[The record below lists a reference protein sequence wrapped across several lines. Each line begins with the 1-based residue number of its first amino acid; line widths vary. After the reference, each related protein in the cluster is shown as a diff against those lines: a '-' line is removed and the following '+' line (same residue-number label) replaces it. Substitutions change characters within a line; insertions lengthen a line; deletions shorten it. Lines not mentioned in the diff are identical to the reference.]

1 MVAAVRAFVERDVL
15 PTASQ
20 LEHADEY
27 PAELVATMR
36 ELGLFGTTIGEEHG
50 GLGLDLVTYAL
61 INIELSLGWMS
72 LSGVLNSHLVAAWMI
87 ESFGTE
93 EQRSRLLPV
102 LATGE
107 PRAAM
112 ALTEPQA
119 GSDLRAIRT
128 RAERE
133 GNEYVL
139 RGEKVW
145 ITNGLRA
152 GVVLVLARTEPAG
165 ISVLVVEKEPEEAG
179 LPGLSISP
187 LEKLG
192 YKGIE

>member
-1 MVAAVRAFVERDVL
+1 VGELEQIVATVREFVERDVL

-27 PAELVATMR
+27 PAELVETMR
-36 ELGLFGTTIGEEHG
+36 ELGLFGTTIPEEHG

-61 INIELSLGWMS
+61 INVELSRGWMS

-93 EQRSRLLPV
+93 EQQSRLLP
-102 LATGE
+102 AMARGE
-107 PRAAM
+107 PRAAI
-112 ALTEPQA
+112 ALTEPHA

-133 GNEYVL
+133 GD
-139 RGEKVW
+139 GEGS
-145 ITNGLRA
+145 TE
-152 GVVLVLARTEPAG
+152 RTLISQTRVSPA
-165 ISVLVVEKEPEEAG
+165 SR
-179 LPGLSISP
+179 
-187 LEKLG
+187 
-192 YKGIE
+192 